1 MLIRRFRDGDEG
13 PVSRMIAKTLRI
25 SNSPDYPEA
34 EIARLTAYMSP
45 DYIREAASR
54 RHFFVAAEDGAVI
67 GCASIGPLE
76 GRADE
81 SGIFTVFVDP
91 DRQKLGIERS
101 LISAAEADEYFLCAN
116 RVEIAAS
123 VTAVGFYMKL
133 GYAPKN
139 GVLTPDDENLIHL
152 EKHRKV

>member
-1 MLIRRFRDGDEG
+1 MEVTAVDVS
-13 PVSRMIAKTLRI
+13 PVVDSVMPAVVAI
-25 SNSPDYPEA
+25 NSFSTVTRYDFWSGQSTDSEQA
-34 EIARLTAYMSP
+34 LGS
-45 DYIREAASR
+45 
-54 RHFFVAAEDGAVI
+54 G
-67 GCASIGPLE
+67 
-76 GRADE
+76 
-81 SGIFTVFVDP
+81 SGIIIGQNSGEV
-91 DRQKLGIERS
+91 
-101 LISAAEADEYFLCAN
+101 LIVTNNHVVSGAN